1 MKDGDRLLRFMR
13 SAQYYK
19 TVCVPYIRDGIYWLE
34 WIEEN
39 KN

>member
-1 MKDGDRLLRFMR
+1 MKDGDRLLQFIRG
-13 SAQYYK
+13 AQHYK
-19 TVCVPYIRDGIYWLE
+19 LLCVPYIRDGIYWVE